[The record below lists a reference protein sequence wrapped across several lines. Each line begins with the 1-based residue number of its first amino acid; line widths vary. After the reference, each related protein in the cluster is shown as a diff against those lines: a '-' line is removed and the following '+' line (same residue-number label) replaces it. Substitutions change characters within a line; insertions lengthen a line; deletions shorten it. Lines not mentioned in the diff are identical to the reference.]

1 MPCPHSRVWSGAIE
15 IADVGS
21 YAQRAW
27 GMRHASRP
35 TGSSRYGQAT
45 PSRPTPTSALL
56 LLHSAGL
63 SLCSLVVPQNS
74 SQERIVMNRLRFL
87 LGLCTLLVV
96 CAVLPLGSHL
106 TPTIAADPFWGF
118 SLDNLDRTCKPCD
131 NFYQFAMGGWIKNNP
146 IPPEYPSW
154 GTFAQLRDD
163 NLSVLTVSTDR

>member
-1 MPCPHSRVWSGAIE
+1 
-15 IADVGS
+15 
-21 YAQRAW
+21 
-27 GMRHASRP
+27 
-35 TGSSRYGQAT
+35 
-45 PSRPTPTSALL
+45 
-56 LLHSAGL
+56 
-63 SLCSLVVPQNS
+63 
-74 SQERIVMNRLRFL
+74 MNKLRFL
-87 LGLCTLLVV
+87 LGLCTLFVL

-106 TPTIAADPFWGF
+106 TSTIAADPFWGF